1 MKRIL
6 SSKQGDHY
14 MRALLACNRHR
25 ARLRE
30 LNLIYARNDMERKII
45 IVKVVVFHQLVYEF
59 TQSRTI

>member
-1 MKRIL
+1 
-6 SSKQGDHY
+6 
-14 MRALLACNRHR
+14 MRALLACNRHQT
-25 ARLRE
+25 RLRE